1 MMKIGIMGGTFNPIH
16 NVHLLMAEEA
26 ARQFK
31 LDEVWFMPSKNPPHK
46 KGADIVS
53 AAHRTRM
60 ICHAI
65 EGNPKFVFSD
75 LELRREGTTYTSD
88 TLEIIEK
95 ENPDCEIYFILGG
108 DSLREIETWH
118 KPAFVMSHCHILA
131 ADREDETGKQLK
143 EKAEELRKTYKA
155 KISFI
160 KMPLIDISS
169 SKLRRQLQKGKSV
182 DYRIPDAVMKY
193 IRFHSLYGYEKP
205 LFKKKVTTPKIL
217 SYLKATL
224 RPKRFRHTLGV
235 AYTAANLAAV
245 HNADE
250 DKAFLAGL
258 LHDCA
263 KFYETEEQITLCE
276 KAGIPLTETERLNP
290 ALIHGKLGAFYA
302 KTKYQVDDE
311 EILSA
316 IRYHTTGHPDMTA
329 LEKIIYL
336 ADYIEPGR
344 SMDCKPH
351 SLQKVRTAC
360 FQNLDEGMRFA
371 LENGI
376 SYLREQNQPIDTI
389 SLETYE
395 WYQKGITL

>member
-118 KPAFVMSHCHILA
+118 KPAFVMRHCHILA

-155 KISFI
+155 EISFI

-169 SKLRRQLQKGKSV
+169 SELRRQLQKGQSV

-250 DKAFLAGL
+250 DKALLAGL

-302 KTKYQVDDE
+302 ETKYQVDDE

-316 IRYHTTGHPDMTA
+316 IRYHTTGHPDMTV

-351 SLQKVRTAC
+351 SLQKVLTA
-360 FQNLDEGMRFA
+360 
-371 LENGI
+371 
-376 SYLREQNQPIDTI
+376 
-389 SLETYE
+389 
-395 WYQKGITL
+395 

>member
-1 MMKIGIMGGTFNPIH
+1 
-16 NVHLLMAEEA
+16 
-26 ARQFK
+26 
-31 LDEVWFMPSKNPPHK
+31 
-46 KGADIVS
+46 
-53 AAHRTRM
+53 
-60 ICHAI
+60 
-65 EGNPKFVFSD
+65 
-75 LELRREGTTYTSD
+75 
-88 TLEIIEK
+88 
-95 ENPDCEIYFILGG
+95 
-108 DSLREIETWH
+108 
-118 KPAFVMSHCHILA
+118 
-131 ADREDETGKQLK
+131 
-143 EKAEELRKTYKA
+143 
-155 KISFI
+155 
-160 KMPLIDISS
+160 MPLIDISS
-169 SKLRRQLQKGKSV
+169 SELRAQLQKGKSV

-193 IRFHSLYGYEKP
+193 IRFHNLYGYEKP

-250 DKAFLAGL
+250 EKAFLAGL

-263 KFYETEEQITLCE
+263 KFYEKEEQIMLCE
-276 KAGIPLTETERLNP
+276 EAGISLTEMERLNP

-302 KTKYQVDDE
+302 KTKYQVEDE

-316 IRYHTTGHPDMTA
+316 IRYHTTGHPNMTV

-344 SMDCKPH
+344 AMDCKPH
-351 SLQKVRTAC
+351 SLQEVRTAC
-360 FQNLDEGMRFA
+360 FQNLDNGMRFA

>member
-118 KPAFVMSHCHILA
+118 KPAFVMKHCHILA
-131 ADREDETGKQLK
+131 AHREDETGKQLK

-155 KISFI
+155 EISFI

-169 SKLRRQLQKGKSV
+169 SELRRQLQKGTSV

-193 IRFHSLYGYEKP
+193 IRFHNLYGYEKP

-263 KFYETEEQITLCE
+263 KFYETEEQIALCDE
-276 KAGIPLTETERLNP
+276 AGISLTETEQLNP

-302 KTKYQVDDE
+302 KTKYQVEDE

-316 IRYHTTGHPDMTA
+316 IRYHTTGHPDMTV

-351 SLQKVRTAC
+351 SLQKVRAAC

>member
-26 ARQFK
+26 ARQFE

-46 KGADIVS
+46 KESDIVS
-53 AAHRTRM
+53 AEHRSRM

-65 EGNPKFVFSD
+65 DGNPKFVFSD
-75 LELRREGTTYTSD
+75 LELCREGTTYTSD
-88 TLEIIEK
+88 TLEIIER
-95 ENPDCEIYFILGG
+95 ENPECKIYFILGG

-118 KPAFVMSHCHILA
+118 KPAFVMKHCHILA

-143 EKAEELRKTYKA
+143 EKAEELRETYKA

-169 SKLRRQLQKGKSV
+169 SELRAQLQKGKSV

-193 IRFHSLYGYEKP
+193 IRFHNLYGYEKP

-250 DKAFLAGL
+250 EKAFLAGL

-263 KFYETEEQITLCE
+263 KCFSNEKLLDIIHQNLDVEECEMLNYKTLHAPVSAYIAE
-276 KAGIPLTETERLNP
+276 KEFNV
-290 ALIHGKLGAFYA
+290 KD
-302 KTKYQVDDE
+302 K

-316 IRYHTTGHPDMTA
+316 IRWHTLGKLDMSDFD
-329 LEKIIYL
+329 KIIFL
-336 ADYIEPGR
+336 ADKIEPNTRDKEYCEQIR
-344 SMDCKPH
+344 SILKENNGLNKALLKCYKETIK
-351 SLQKVRTAC
+351 SLVKRDLKICLLTIEIY
-360 FQNLDEGMRFA
+360 NK
-371 LENGI
+371 LEDLVNV
-376 SYLREQNQPIDTI
+376 N
-389 SLETYE
+389 
-395 WYQKGITL
+395 

>member
-1 MMKIGIMGGTFNPIH
+1 MKIGIMGGTFNPIH

-46 KGADIVS
+46 KEADIVS
-53 AAHRTRM
+53 AEHRSRM

-65 EGNPKFVFSD
+65 EENPKFIYSD
-75 LELRREGTTYTSD
+75 LELRREGITYTSD
-88 TLEIIEK
+88 TLEIMEK
-95 ENPDCEIYFILGG
+95 QNPDCELYFILGG

-118 KPAFVMSHCHILA
+118 KPEYVMKHCHILA
-131 ADREDETGKQLK
+131 AEREDESGKLSK
-143 EKAEELRKTYKA
+143 EKAEELRRKYNA

-169 SKLRRQLQKGKSV
+169 SELRHQLKKGKAC
-182 DYRIPDAVMKY
+182 DYKLPDCVMKY
-193 IRFHSLYGYEKP
+193 IRFHNLYGYERR
-205 LFKKKVTTPKIL
+205 LFKKKITTAQIL
-217 SYLKATL
+217 GYLKATL
-224 RPKRFRHTLGV
+224 RPKRFGHTLGV

-245 HNADE
+245 HNIDE
-250 DKAFLAGL
+250 EKAFLAGL

-263 KFYETEEQITLCE
+263 KFYEKEEQVTLCE
-276 KAGIPLTETERLNP
+276 EAGISLTEMERRNP

-302 KTKYQVDDE
+302 KTKYQVEDKE
-311 EILSA
+311 VLSA
-316 IRYHTTGHPDMTA
+316 IRYHTTGHPDMTT

-344 SMDCKPH
+344 SMECKPH
-351 SLQKVRTAC
+351 SLQNVRIAC
-360 FQNLDEGMRFA
+360 FQNLDEGMRMA

-376 SYLREQNQPIDTI
+376 LYLQEKNQPIDTI

-395 WYQKGITL
+395 WYQKGKKL